1 MQKQYSS
8 KGQRDVKI
16 DSFEGGLKTCNV
28 CREKGR
34 RQYHNNREK
43 CAERNKQFKENNP
56 ENTKN
61 NEKNEWYTERK
72 NIPCS
77 YGMSY
82 MSLQYQ
88 TIQEMKQKK
97 NNRWYKYY
105 IIFFL
110 WANPPTQNKTQKKTS
125 STVSKKK
132 FLSTRPCP
140 SSAFHKL
147 G

>member
-16 DSFEGGLKTCNV
+16 DSFEGGFKTCNV

-34 RQYHNNREK
+34 RQYHNNPEK
-43 CAERNKQFKENNP
+43 CAERNKQFKESNP

-61 NEKNEWYTERK
+61 NEKIEWYTERK

-77 YGMSY
+77 YGVSY

-88 TIQEMKQKK
+88 TIQEIITLKITNTSKQFKAK
-97 NNRWYKYY
+97 VW
-105 IIFFL
+105 
-110 WANPPTQNKTQKKTS
+110 NKRRTIDDINTTS
-125 STVSKKK
+125 S
-132 FLSTRPCP
+132 F
-140 SSAFHKL
+140 
-147 G
+147 